1 MSTSSPMLV
10 GEVARITVSIV
21 DYAELPADPGSL
33 RLKVKMPSG
42 AVTSYTLGAGVIQD
56 GAGQYHADVAL
67 SASGAWLYR
76 WEADSPNAG
85 AVEGQ
90 ITVRKSA
97 LD

>member
-1 MSTSSPMLV
+1 VSSSAHLLV

-21 DYAELPADPGSL
+21 DYNDLAADPGSL
-33 RLKVKMPSG
+33 RLKVKAPPG
-42 AVTSYTLGAGVIQD
+42 TVTTYTLGAGVIQD
-56 GAGQYHADVAL
+56 AAGQYHADVAMT
-67 SASGAWLYR
+67 ASGAWIYR